1 MARTS
6 TALFTTIVSS
16 THKLSLAAL
25 LLGCISA
32 PSLAASVKSTT
43 LAGPPT
49 VNEDKITV
57 RIRVKDLDERPV
69 VGLLDT
75 NFKLQ
80 VDGKEL
86 LFKSKDWKSPQ
97 DAVPP
102 PAWIIVLL
110 DMSGSMGKP
119 DSRGTTKLKGAL
131 EAIKQFKNT
140 ISERT
145 TNVSGENVPQIAI
158 VPFGKPGPKCAG
170 FPVGQGELEKFFLA
184 NDFKLQN
191 HLDFL
196 AAQVPC
202 AATNL
207 YEPLSKENDP
217 RFYLPEKSPL
227 PKPRLSII
235 LLSDGYHTEAHES
248 EDFDTLKLLM
258 RQHPDIMVHTL
269 GYGLTLD
276 ELGKK
281 YNLGRPANRQDITW
295 ADSLPKPSPQV
306 QTTEKTSEQK
316 DPTAATIKD
325 SKDVNP
331 LDTKEIKIPKGK
343 VSADEFVDQ
352 ERLKEIAQL
361 SGGISEFSGDAE
373 TVSAKLQV
381 FLNALLGEYEIS
393 YIQPNADRGS
403 KHDVKAI
410 VGLDNKNVESNPESY
425 TIPVFGRT
433 LPFPVRAGVLLS
445 TFLLMGVG
453 GVVPFII
460 WANKLKQEDN

>member
-1 MARTS
+1 MGTCGPAIATPIKS
-6 TALFTTIVSS
+6 AE
-16 THKLSLAAL
+16 LS
-25 LLGCISA
+25 GS
-32 PSLAASVKSTT
+32 
-43 LAGPPT
+43 PT

-57 RIRVKDLDERPV
+57 RIRVKDTDDRPV
-69 VGLLDT
+69 VGLFDT

-80 VDGKEL
+80 VDNKEL

-131 EAIKQFKNT
+131 EAIKKFKNT
-140 ISERT
+140 IADR
-145 TNVSGENVPQIAI
+145 VVNVPDENIPRIAI

-170 FPVGQGELEKFFLA
+170 FPVSQDELDKFFPA
-184 NDFKLQN
+184 TDFKLQN

-196 AAQVPC
+196 GAQVPC

-207 YEPLSKENDP
+207 YEPLSKALRFLGNEQDQ
-217 RFYLPEKSPL
+217 RFYLPENSPK

-235 LLSDGYHTEAHES
+235 LLSDGYHTEAREA
-248 EDFDTLKLLM
+248 EDFDALKLSI
-258 RQHPDIMVHTL
+258 RQHPDIIIHTL
-269 GYGLTLD
+269 GYGLTLE

-295 ADSLPKPSPQV
+295 TDNLQKPPSS
-306 QTTEKTSEQK
+306 TKDTEKSSANK
-316 DPTAATIKD
+316 DDSISD
-325 SKDVNP
+325 SKDTQKA
-331 LDTKEIKIPKGK
+331 DEKEVKIPKGK

-361 SGGISEFSGDAE
+361 TGGISEFSGNAE
-373 TVSAKLQV
+373 TVASKLQV
-381 FLNALLGEYEIS
+381 FLNSLLGEYEIN

-403 KHDVKAI
+403 KHEVKAI
-410 VGLDNKNVESNPESY
+410 VNSDNKDVASNTLPYS
-425 TIPVFGRT
+425 IPVFGRT
-433 LPFPVRAGVLLS
+433 LPLSVRLGMLFSTLLVMGFAGAL
-445 TFLLMGVG
+445 
-453 GVVPFII
+453 PFWI
-460 WANKLKQEDN
+460 WSNRLKNEDI